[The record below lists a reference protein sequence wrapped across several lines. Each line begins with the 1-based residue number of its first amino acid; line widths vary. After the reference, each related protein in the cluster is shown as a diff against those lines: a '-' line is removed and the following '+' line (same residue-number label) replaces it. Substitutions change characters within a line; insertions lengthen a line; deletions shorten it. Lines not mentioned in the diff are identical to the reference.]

1 MVRKK
6 LNTDEIDEEF
16 LLSTIN
22 NEKPASEQKKEAAK
36 PQKPAQRKRQQKDE
50 GYTSMFIQQSE
61 SKARSGK
68 LVPIRPE
75 YHERILKIV
84 RVIGN
89 DEISLFNYI
98 DNVLT
103 HHFEEFEEEI
113 ILNYKRKE
121 YGYFLTR
128 YCYE

>member
-22 NEKPASEQKKEAAK
+22 NDKPASEQNKEAAIPEK
-36 PQKPAQRKRQQKDE
+36 TMQRKRLQKDE
-50 GYTSMFIQQSE
+50 GYTSMFIQQSD

-68 LVPIRPE
+68 LVPIRQE

-89 DEISLFNYI
+89 DEITIFNYI
-98 DNVLT
+98 DNVLS
-103 HHFEEFEEEI
+103 HHFAEFQEEI
-113 ILNYKRKE
+113 TLNYHEKNKDI
-121 YGYFLTR
+121 F
-128 YCYE
+128 

>member
-22 NEKPASEQKKEAAK
+22 NEKSASEQKKEVANL
-36 PQKPAQRKRQQKDE
+36 QKSVPRKKQQKGAE
-50 GYTSMFIQQSE
+50 YTSLFIQQSE

-84 RVIGN
+84 RVIAN
-89 DEISLFNYI
+89 DEITIFNYI
-98 DNVLT
+98 DNVLN
-103 HHFEEFEEEI
+103 HHFAEFQEEI
-113 ILNYKRKE
+113 TKNYHEKNKDI
-121 YGYFLTR
+121 F
-128 YCYE
+128 

>member
-1 MVRKK
+1 MARKK

-22 NEKPASEQKKEAAK
+22 NDKPASEQNKEAAIPEK
-36 PQKPAQRKRQQKDE
+36 TMQKKRLQKNE

-89 DEISLFNYI
+89 DEITIFNYI
-98 DNVLT
+98 DNVLS
-103 HHFEEFEEEI
+103 HHFAEFQEEI
-113 ILNYKRKE
+113 TLNYNEKNKDI
-121 YGYFLTR
+121 F
-128 YCYE
+128 

>member
-6 LNTDEIDEEF
+6 QNTEEIDEEF

-22 NEKPASEQKKEAAK
+22 NEKPASEQKKEVAK
-36 PQKPAQRKRQQKDE
+36 PQKSVARKKQHKDD
-50 GYTSMFIQQSE
+50 GYTSMFIHQSE

-89 DEISLFNYI
+89 DEITIFNYI
-98 DNVLT
+98 DNILS
-103 HHFEEFEEEI
+103 HHFNEYQEEI
-113 ILNYKRKE
+113 TKIYHEKNKDI
-121 YGYFLTR
+121 F
-128 YCYE
+128 

>member
-1 MVRKK
+1 MVRKRQ
-6 LNTDEIDEEF
+6 NTEEIDEEF

-22 NEKPASEQKKEAAK
+22 NEKPASQQKKEIEK
-36 PQKPAQRKRQQKDE
+36 PQKSVPREKQQKGDE
-50 GYTSMFIQQSE
+50 YASMFIQQSE

-89 DEISLFNYI
+89 DEITIFNYI
-98 DNVLT
+98 DNILS
-103 HHFEEFEEEI
+103 HHFNEYQDEI
-113 ILNYKRKE
+113 IKIYHEKNKDI
-121 YGYFLTR
+121 F
-128 YCYE
+128 

>member
-6 LNTDEIDEEF
+6 FNPEDIDEEF
-16 LLSTIN
+16 LISTIKN
-22 NEKPASEQKKEAAK
+22 DKQASEHTKETTK
-36 PQKPAQRKRQQKDE
+36 PQQPMKKNRLQKD
-50 GYTSMFIQQSE
+50 YPSLFIYQSE

-89 DEISLFNYI
+89 DKISLFNYI
-98 DNVLT
+98 DNVLK
-103 HHFEEFEEEI
+103 HHFEEFQEEI
-113 ILNYKRKE
+113 IKNYKEKNKDI
-121 YGYFLTR
+121 F
-128 YCYE
+128 

>member
-22 NEKPASEQKKEAAK
+22 NDKPASEQNKEAAIPEK
-36 PQKPAQRKRQQKDE
+36 TMQRKRLQKDE
-50 GYTSMFIQQSE
+50 GYTSMFIHQSD

-89 DEISLFNYI
+89 DEITIFNYI
-98 DNVLT
+98 DNVLS
-103 HHFEEFEEEI
+103 HHFAEFQEEI
-113 ILNYKRKE
+113 TLNYHEKNKDI
-121 YGYFLTR
+121 F
-128 YCYE
+128 

>member
-1 MVRKK
+1 MARKK

-22 NEKPASEQKKEAAK
+22 NDKPASKQNKEAAK
-36 PQKPAQRKRQQKDE
+36 PQKTMQRKRLQKDE
-50 GYTSMFIQQSE
+50 GYTSMFIQQSD

-68 LVPIRPE
+68 LVPIRQE

-89 DEISLFNYI
+89 DEITIFNYI
-98 DNVLT
+98 DNVLS
-103 HHFEEFEEEI
+103 HHFAEFQEEI
-113 ILNYKRKE
+113 TLNYHEKNKDI
-121 YGYFLTR
+121 F
-128 YCYE
+128 

>member
-6 LNTDEIDEEF
+6 QNTEEIDEEF

-22 NEKPASEQKKEAAK
+22 NEKPASEHQKEIAK
-36 PQKPAQRKRQQKDE
+36 SQKSIPRKKQQKSD
-50 GYTSMFIQQSE
+50 GYTSMFIHQSE

-89 DEISLFNYI
+89 DEITIFNYI
-98 DNVLT
+98 DNILS
-103 HHFEEFEEEI
+103 HHFNEYQEEI
-113 ILNYKRKE
+113 TKIYHEKNKDI
-121 YGYFLTR
+121 F
-128 YCYE
+128 

>member
-22 NEKPASEQKKEAAK
+22 NDKPASEQNKEAAIPEK
-36 PQKPAQRKRQQKDE
+36 TIQRKRLQKDE
-50 GYTSMFIQQSE
+50 GYTSMFIQQSD

-89 DEISLFNYI
+89 DEITIFNYI
-98 DNVLT
+98 DNVLS
-103 HHFEEFEEEI
+103 HHFAEFQEEI
-113 ILNYKRKE
+113 TLNYHEKNKDI
-121 YGYFLTR
+121 F
-128 YCYE
+128 

>member
-6 LNTDEIDEEF
+6 INTDEIDEDF

-22 NEKPASEQKKEAAK
+22 NEKPAVEQKKEAAK
-36 PQKPAQRKRQQKDE
+36 QQKPVQKKKQQKNTN
-50 GYTSMFIQQSE
+50 YTSLFIHTSE

-68 LVPIRPE
+68 LAPIRPE

-84 RVIGN
+84 RVIAN

-98 DNVLT
+98 DNILT
-103 HHFEEFEEEI
+103 HHFEEFQEDI
-113 ILNYKRKE
+113 IKHYREKNRDI
-121 YGYFLTR
+121 F
-128 YCYE
+128 

>member
-6 LNTDEIDEEF
+6 LNIDEIDEEF

-22 NEKPASEQKKEAAK
+22 NDKPASEQNKEAAIPEK
-36 PQKPAQRKRQQKDE
+36 TMQRKRLQKDE
-50 GYTSMFIQQSE
+50 GYTSMFIQQSD

-89 DEISLFNYI
+89 EEITIFNYI
-98 DNVLT
+98 DNVLN
-103 HHFEEFEEEI
+103 HHFAEFQEEI
-113 ILNYKRKE
+113 TLNYHEKNKDI
-121 YGYFLTR
+121 F
-128 YCYE
+128 

>member
-22 NEKPASEQKKEAAK
+22 NDKPASEQNKEAAIPEK
-36 PQKPAQRKRQQKDE
+36 TMQRKRLQKDE
-50 GYTSMFIQQSE
+50 GYTSMFIQQSD

-89 DEISLFNYI
+89 DEITIFNYI
-98 DNVLT
+98 DNVLN
-103 HHFEEFEEEI
+103 HHFAEFQEEI
-113 ILNYKRKE
+113 TLNYHEKNKDI
-121 YGYFLTR
+121 F
-128 YCYE
+128 

>member
-6 LNTDEIDEEF
+6 FNPDEIDEDF
-16 LLSTIN
+16 LISTIKN
-22 NEKPASEQKKEAAK
+22 DKPASEHKKEVIK
-36 PQKPAQRKRQQKDE
+36 PQKQVQRKRQQKE
-50 GYTSMFIQQSE
+50 TGYNSLFIRQSK

-89 DEISLFNYI
+89 NEISIFNYI
-98 DNVLT
+98 DNVLI
-103 HHFEEFEEEI
+103 HHFEEFQEEI
-113 ILNYKRKE
+113 IKNYKEKNKDI
-121 YGYFLTR
+121 F
-128 YCYE
+128 

>member
-22 NEKPASEQKKEAAK
+22 NDKPASEQKKEAAIPEK
-36 PQKPAQRKRQQKDE
+36 TMQRKRLQKDE
-50 GYTSMFIQQSE
+50 GYTSMFIQQSD

-89 DEISLFNYI
+89 DEITIFNYI
-98 DNVLT
+98 DNVLS
-103 HHFEEFEEEI
+103 HHFAEFQEEI
-113 ILNYKRKE
+113 TLNYHEKNKDI
-121 YGYFLTR
+121 F
-128 YCYE
+128 

>member
-22 NEKPASEQKKEAAK
+22 NDKPASEQNKEAAIPEK
-36 PQKPAQRKRQQKDE
+36 TMQRKRLQKDE
-50 GYTSMFIQQSE
+50 GYTSMFIQQTD

-89 DEISLFNYI
+89 DEITIFNYI
-98 DNVLT
+98 DNVLS
-103 HHFEEFEEEI
+103 HHFAEFQEEI
-113 ILNYKRKE
+113 TLNYHEKNKDI
-121 YGYFLTR
+121 F
-128 YCYE
+128 